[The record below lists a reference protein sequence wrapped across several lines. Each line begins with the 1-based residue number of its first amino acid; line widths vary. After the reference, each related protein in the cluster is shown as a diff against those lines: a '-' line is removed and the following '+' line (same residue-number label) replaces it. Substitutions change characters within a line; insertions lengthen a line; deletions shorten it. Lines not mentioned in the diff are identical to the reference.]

1 MHICH
6 LYADGWR
13 DAVAPATASHRRARR
28 RRRASDAEAPDRAV
42 RRVLF
47 GDQFRTHRERRAQHD
62 YTPRRA
68 AAEQEAEEMPL
79 PLRHRTYAKHA
90 AQPACVEPP
99 APRPAP
105 PAEHRGQG
113 HRPGRVR
120 RRRHPHPARVPALRR
135 RRPPARPPAMAA
147 AAARARWAVFA
158 T

>member
-1 MHICH
+1 MCDSAEVIVFGRFAFSVASCHIGVWDCQSSESAPPEYSCMHICH

-90 AQPACVEPP
+90 A
-99 APRPAP
+99 R
-105 PAEHRGQG
+105 
-113 HRPGRVR
+113 
-120 RRRHPHPARVPALRR
+120 
-135 RRPPARPPAMAA
+135 
-147 AAARARWAVFA
+147 
-158 T
+158 